1 VIHATGRGETIYH
14 SKQSGRGSYAAHEG
28 GTTARLGYVPA
39 LDGLRGLAVLL
50 VVAFHYM
57 GAPLGGPYG
66 VDLFFVLSGFLITT
80 LLLEDREARG
90 RVGLAGFYVRRAR
103 RLFPA
108 LAVLL
113 AAYVAYNAALGRD
126 AVATAADHGL
136 YFGNIYFVVTHRA
149 DSGLGHLWSLAEEE
163 QFYLVWPLL
172 LILIA
177 RARRPVY
184 WVAALLLCLVA
195 YRGFLILDGASMTRL
210 YRAPDTHSEGLVLG
224 AGLAL
229 LRQRGFVAGEWAGKL
244 GIALVVPPVV
254 AGIWSVGLPVFELG
268 AFFLIAA
275 AIGKTEI
282 AGWLS
287 TRPLVWIGTLSYSLY
302 LWHVPVL
309 WAFDRHDR
317 AIALIVS
324 FILAWLSYRYVER
337 PFRRRRRGVPATV
350 SATTF
355 SSQVEASAAPLD

>member
-1 VIHATGRGETIYH
+1 
-14 SKQSGRGSYAAHEG
+14 
-28 GTTARLGYVPA
+28 
-39 LDGLRGLAVLL
+39 
-50 VVAFHYM
+50 
-57 GAPLGGPYG
+57 
-66 VDLFFVLSGFLITT
+66 
-80 LLLEDREARG
+80 
-90 RVGLAGFYVRRAR
+90 
-103 RLFPA
+103 
-108 LAVLL
+108 
-113 AAYVAYNAALGRD
+113 
-126 AVATAADHGL
+126 
-136 YFGNIYFVVTHRA
+136 
-149 DSGLGHLWSLAEEE
+149 
-163 QFYLVWPLL
+163 
-172 LILIA
+172 
-177 RARRPVY
+177 
-184 WVAALLLCLVA
+184 
-195 YRGFLILDGASMTRL
+195 
-210 YRAPDTHSEGLVLG
+210 LVLG

>member
-1 VIHATGRGETIYH
+1 
-14 SKQSGRGSYAAHEG
+14 
-28 GTTARLGYVPA
+28 
-39 LDGLRGLAVLL
+39 
-50 VVAFHYM
+50 
-57 GAPLGGPYG
+57 
-66 VDLFFVLSGFLITT
+66 
-80 LLLEDREARG
+80 
-90 RVGLAGFYVRRAR
+90 
-103 RLFPA
+103 
-108 LAVLL
+108 
-113 AAYVAYNAALGRD
+113 
-126 AVATAADHGL
+126 
-136 YFGNIYFVVTHRA
+136 
-149 DSGLGHLWSLAEEE
+149 
-163 QFYLVWPLL
+163 
-172 LILIA
+172 
-177 RARRPVY
+177 
-184 WVAALLLCLVA
+184 
-195 YRGFLILDGASMTRL
+195 
-210 YRAPDTHSEGLVLG
+210 
-224 AGLAL
+224 
-229 LRQRGFVAGEWAGKL
+229 
-244 GIALVVPPVV
+244 
-254 AGIWSVGLPVFELG
+254 LG